1 MTDVHDTSDIDAG
14 EDVLE
19 EDAADGRDPENG
31 QDAENGQDQ
40 ANGEDTAS
48 VEAERRHLHEVWV
61 SGTEERFPFSA
72 ATNEG
77 AQELLPREEDPA
89 LAIQAGVAVE
99 DDYLTEPEVSDEE
112 RQIINMGPQHPST
125 HGVLRLQMELEGET
139 IRRVK
144 PIVGYLHTGM
154 EKTAEVLNYAQGS
167 TNVTRMDYLAPFHNE
182 LVYSLTVEQLL
193 GIDVPERAN
202 AIRVLMTELNRVS
215 SHLLWAATMG
225 MDIGALS
232 MMIYGWREREVCLD
246 FFEKT
251 TGLRMNHNY
260 IRPGGVA
267 ADLPDGWEDDVDNLI
282 DVVNEGVSEYEEL
295 LNENPI
301 FLDRTMGVGVITP
314 EECKQYGVTG
324 PIARASGLAW
334 DLRKAAPYSG
344 IDQYEFDVPTG
355 LHGDVHD
362 RYLVRIAEI
371 RESLRIV
378 AQVKASMPRGDY
390 RNPDP
395 KVTPPPRKRIDES
408 MEALIHHFKLFTE
421 GIVVPPGTAYQ
432 SVEGP
437 RGELGCYLVSKG
449 GARPWRM
456 HWRAPSFAAVQALP
470 AMMTDSLVADV
481 VAALASADP
490 VLGDVDR

>member
-1 MTDVHDTSDIDAG
+1 MLPEADDPG
-14 EDVLE
+14 
-19 EDAADGRDPENG
+19 AAM
-31 QDAENGQDQ
+31 
-40 ANGEDTAS
+40 
-48 VEAERRHLHEVWV
+48 
-61 SGTEERFPFSA
+61 
-72 ATNEG
+72 
-77 AQELLPREEDPA
+77 
-89 LAIQAGVAVE
+89 QAGIAVD
-99 DDYLTEPEVSDEE
+99 DDYTSEPTVEPEE

-125 HGVLRLQMELEGET
+125 HGVLRLHLEIEGET

-144 PIVGYLHTGM
+144 PIIGYLHTGM
-154 EKTAEVLNYAQGS
+154 EKTAETLTYAQGA

-182 LVYSLTVEQLL
+182 LAFSLTVEQLL
-193 GIDVPERAN
+193 GLEVPERAS

-215 SHLLWAATMG
+215 SHLLWAATQG

-232 MMIYGWREREVCLD
+232 MMIYGWRERETCLD

-260 IRPGGVA
+260 IRVGGVA
-267 ADLPDGWEDDVDNLI
+267 ADLPDGWEDDVASLI
-282 DVVNEGVSEYEEL
+282 ATITVGIDEYEEL
-295 LNENPI
+295 LNDNPI
-301 FLDRTMGVGVITP
+301 FIDRTMGVGVMTP

-324 PIARASGLAW
+324 PMARASGLNW
-334 DLRKAAPYSG
+334 DLRKTNPYCG
-344 IDQYEFDVPTG
+344 IEQYEFDVPTG
-355 LHGDVHD
+355 LHGDVFD
-362 RYLVRIAEI
+362 RYIVRMEEM
-371 RESLRIV
+371 RQSLRIV
-378 AQVKASMPRGDY
+378 QQVMDTMPSGDY
-390 RNPDP
+390 RSEDR

-421 GIVVPPGTAYQ
+421 GFRVPEGAAYQ

-470 AMMTDSLVADV
+470 VMMTDSLLADV
-481 VAALASADP
+481 VASLASADP

>member
-1 MTDVHDTSDIDAG
+1 VSDTTEPTDARSVEEHRRDVHDI
-14 EDVLE
+14 
-19 EDAADGRDPENG
+19 
-31 QDAENGQDQ
+31 
-40 ANGEDTAS
+40 
-48 VEAERRHLHEVWV
+48 WV
-61 SGTEERFPFSA
+61 SGTEERMPF
-72 ATNEG
+72 ATATDEG
-77 AQELLPREEDPA
+77 AQEMLPEGQDPA
-89 LAIQAGVAVE
+89 ATIQQGLAIE
-99 DDYLTEPEVSDEE
+99 DDYLSQPRVDPEE

-125 HGVLRLQMELEGET
+125 HGVLRLHLELEGET
-139 IRRVK
+139 VRRVK
-144 PIVGYLHTGM
+144 PIIGYLHTGM
-154 EKTAEVLNYAQGS
+154 EKTAETLTYAQGS
-167 TNVTRMDYLAPFHNE
+167 TNVTRMDYLSPFHNE
-182 LVYSLTVEQLL
+182 LAFSLTVEQLL
-193 GIDVPERAN
+193 GIGVPARAD

-215 SHLLWAATMG
+215 SHLLWVATQG

-232 MMIYGWREREVCLD
+232 MMIYGWRERETCLD

-267 ADLPDGWEDDVDNLI
+267 ADLPDGWEQDVTDLVA
-282 DVVNEGVSEYEEL
+282 VVRGGLDEYEEL

-301 FLDRTMGVGVITP
+301 FLDRTMGVGVMTP
-314 EECKQYGVTG
+314 AECKQFGITG
-324 PIARASGLAW
+324 PMARASGIDW
-334 DLRKAAPYSG
+334 DLRKSNPYCG

-362 RYLVRIAEI
+362 RYIVRMQEM

-378 AQVKASMPRGDY
+378 EQVVESMPLGDY
-390 RNPDP
+390 RTEDR

-408 MEALIHHFKLFTE
+408 MEALIHHFKIFTE
-421 GIVVPPGTAYQ
+421 GIKVPEGTAYQ

-437 RGELGCYLVSKG
+437 RGELGCLIVSKG
-449 GARPWRM
+449 GSKPWRM

-470 AMMTDSLVADV
+470 VMMTDSLLADV

>member
-1 MTDVHDTSDIDAG
+1 MTDTTLPSHEDEAVDPTEASVADERRRVHDI
-14 EDVLE
+14 
-19 EDAADGRDPENG
+19 
-31 QDAENGQDQ
+31 
-40 ANGEDTAS
+40 
-48 VEAERRHLHEVWV
+48 WV
-61 SGTEERFPFSA
+61 SGTEERFPFSK

-77 AQELLPREEDPA
+77 AQELLPRDQEPA
-89 LAIQAGVAVE
+89 LAVQEGIVVD
-99 DDYLTEPEVSDEE
+99 DDYESDPEFVDEE

-125 HGVLRLQMELEGET
+125 HGVLRLQLELEGET

-144 PIVGYLHTGM
+144 PIIGYLHTGM
-154 EKTAEVLNYAQGS
+154 EKTAETLTYAQGS

-182 LVYSLTVEQLL
+182 LAFSLATEQLL
-193 GIDVPERAN
+193 GIDVPPRAD
-202 AIRVLMTELNRVS
+202 AIRVLMTELNRVA

-267 ADLPDGWEDDVDNLI
+267 ADLPDGWEQDVADLI
-282 DVVNEGVSEYEEL
+282 PAVRSGVAEYQEL
-295 LNENPI
+295 LDENPI

-314 EECKQYGVTG
+314 DECKQYGVTG
-324 PIARASGLAW
+324 PMARASGITW
-334 DLRKAAPYSG
+334 DLRKAMPYSG

-371 RESLRIV
+371 EQSLRIV
-378 AQVKASMPRGDY
+378 EQVLETIPLGDY

-421 GIVVPPGTAYQ
+421 GIVVPSGTAYQ

-437 RGELGCYLVSKG
+437 RGEVGCYLVSKG

-470 AMMTDSLVADV
+470 PMMTDALVADV
-481 VAALASADP
+481 VATLASADP

>member
-1 MTDVHDTSDIDAG
+1 VTDTTLPSHEDEAVDPSRGSTSDERRRVHD
-14 EDVLE
+14 
-19 EDAADGRDPENG
+19 
-31 QDAENGQDQ
+31 
-40 ANGEDTAS
+40 
-48 VEAERRHLHEVWV
+48 VWV
-61 SGTEERFPFSA
+61 SGTEERFPFSK

-77 AQELLPREEDPA
+77 AQELLPRDQEPA
-89 LAIQAGVAVE
+89 LAIQEGVVVD
-99 DDYLTEPEVSDEE
+99 DDYVSDPEFIDEE
-112 RQIINMGPQHPST
+112 RQVINMGPQHPST
-125 HGVLRLQMELEGET
+125 HGVLRLQLELEGET

-144 PIVGYLHTGM
+144 PIIGYLHTGM
-154 EKTAEVLNYAQGS
+154 EKTAEALTYAQGS

-182 LVYSLTVEQLL
+182 LAFSLATEQLL
-193 GIDVPERAN
+193 GIDVPPRAD

-267 ADLPDGWEDDVDNLI
+267 ADLPDGWEQDLADLI
-282 DVVNEGVSEYEEL
+282 PAVRSGVAEYREL
-295 LNENPI
+295 LDENPI

-314 EECKQYGVTG
+314 DECKQYGVTG
-324 PIARASGLAW
+324 PMARASGITW
-334 DLRKAAPYSG
+334 DLRKAMPYSG

-371 RESLRIV
+371 EQSLRIV
-378 AQVKASMPRGDY
+378 EQVLDTIPLGDY

-421 GIVVPPGTAYQ
+421 GIVVPAGTAYQ

-437 RGELGCYLVSKG
+437 RGEVGCYLVSKG

-470 AMMTDSLVADV
+470 PMMTDALVADV
-481 VAALASADP
+481 VATLASADP

>member
-1 MTDVHDTSDIDAG
+1 VTDTHDTGADVEIGDEEAPA
-14 EDVLE
+14 EDEVR
-19 EDAADGRDPENG
+19 GP
-31 QDAENGQDQ
+31 AE
-40 ANGEDTAS
+40 
-48 VEAERRHLHEVWV
+48 ERRQLHDVWV
-61 SGTEERFPFSA
+61 SGTEERFPFSK
-72 ATNEG
+72 ATDEG
-77 AQELLPREEDPA
+77 AQEFLPRDEDPA
-89 LAIQAGVAVE
+89 LAIQEGIVVD
-99 DDYLTEPEVSDEE
+99 DDYVEAPQVVDEE

-125 HGVLRLQMELEGET
+125 HGVLRLQLELEGET

-144 PIVGYLHTGM
+144 PIIGYLHTGM
-154 EKTAEVLNYAQGS
+154 EKTAETLNYAQGS

-182 LVYSLTVEQLL
+182 LAYSLAVEQLL
-193 GIDVPERAN
+193 GIDVPPRAD

-267 ADLPDGWEDDVDNLI
+267 ADLPDGWEADIANLI
-282 DVVNEGVSEYEEL
+282 TLVNDGVDEYEEL

-301 FLDRTMGVGVITP
+301 FLDRTMGVGVILP

-324 PIARASGLAW
+324 PIARASGLDW
-334 DLRKAAPYSG
+334 DLRKQTPYCG
-344 IDQYEFDVPTG
+344 IDQYEFTVPTG

-362 RYLVRIAEI
+362 RYEVRIEEI
-371 RESLRIV
+371 RQSLAIV
-378 AQVKASMPRGDY
+378 QQVVDAMPLGDY
-390 RNPDP
+390 RTPDP

-421 GIVVPPGTAYQ
+421 GITVPPGTAYQ

-437 RGELGCYLVSKG
+437 RGEVGCYLVSKG

-481 VAALASADP
+481 VAALASSDP